1 MLEELKARE
10 KVVGVKQSRRAV
22 RDGLALRVFLAADA
36 DPALTGP
43 IREQCRESHVPVTED
58 YTMEQL
64 GQAAGI
70 QVGAAVVALL
80 KKKSVILVFSGYFSI
95 SCKK

>member
-70 QVGAAVVALL
+70 QVGAAE
-80 KKKSVILVFSGYFSI
+80 KKSVILVFSGYFSI

>member
-1 MLEELKARE
+1 MLNELRVKE
-10 KVVGVKQSRRAV
+10 KVIGGKQSRRAV

-43 IREQCRESHVPVTED
+43 LADQCRGLGIPVETGR
-58 YTMEQL
+58 TMREL

-70 QVGAAVVALL
+70 QVGAAVVTLL
-80 KKKSVILVFSGYFSI
+80 KK
-95 SCKK
+95 